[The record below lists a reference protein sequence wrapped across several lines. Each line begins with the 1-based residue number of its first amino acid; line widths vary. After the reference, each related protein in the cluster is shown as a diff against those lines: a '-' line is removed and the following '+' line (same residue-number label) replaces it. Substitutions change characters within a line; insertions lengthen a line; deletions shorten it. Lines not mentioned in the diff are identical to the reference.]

1 MRNDPFFAIE
11 AFENIIDFHSL
22 ALPGFIMTYEMPSEE
37 KLLTFAD
44 ACEEEDI
51 EKTRAFYMVVEKEE
65 KLLLRKLLMTH
76 DMLFEEKLQTEGL
89 FCFDKPAETVDHA
102 VFAEGKL
109 FLKTERQILIAN
121 EGVVP
126 FPEGLKFKTN
136 LVYSPHPSVGGL
148 KCLGELEGVTQEVD
162 ILN

>member
-1 MRNDPFFAIE
+1 
-11 AFENIIDFHSL
+11 
-22 ALPGFIMTYEMPSEE
+22 MTYEMPSEE

-51 EKTRAFYMVVEKEE
+51 EKARAFYMVVEKEE

-76 DMLFEEKLQTEGL
+76 DMLFGEEKLQTEDL
-89 FCFDKPAETVDHA
+89 FCFDKPADTIDHA
-102 VFAEGKL
+102 IFAEGKL